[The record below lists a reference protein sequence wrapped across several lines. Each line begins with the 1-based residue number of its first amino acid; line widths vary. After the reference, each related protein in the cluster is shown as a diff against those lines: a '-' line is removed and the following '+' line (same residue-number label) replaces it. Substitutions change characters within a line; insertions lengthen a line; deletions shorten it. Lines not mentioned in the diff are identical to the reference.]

1 MWRKKTLAILLLAM
15 PFLAMAQSR
24 TYDRLVLNDPPEGWT
39 TQTLTDRVIFS
50 NDHIKGADA
59 LAVSIIKGSP
69 ITDKP
74 DIAFK
79 KYWQQYFQLADTATT
94 PRPRKLYNID
104 GVPMLSASMEMTMQ
118 GEKHFYVVT
127 LYFDE
132 QYAQSI
138 VIKSTSQKVYKT
150 VQNDWL
156 QKLQEVTLAKRND

>member
-1 MWRKKTLAILLLAM
+1 MWMKKIFGMLLFALPLMA
-15 PFLAMAQSR
+15 LAQSKS
-24 TYDRLVLNDPPEGWT
+24 YDRLVFNNPPEGWT

-50 NDHIKGADA
+50 NDNIKGAEA
-59 LAVSIIKGSP
+59 LAVSIIKGNT

-79 KYWQQYFQLADTATT
+79 KYWQQYFQLADTAST

-104 GVPMLSASMEMTMQ
+104 GVPMLLASMEMTVQ

-127 LYFDE
+127 MYIDE

-156 QKLQEVTLAKRND
+156 QKLQEVTLAKKK